1 MRNSYFLLIAS
12 LFLLFSC
19 GPYDSSSSGFIG
31 NPAQEAISKAKN
43 MGAIDVIDY
52 QVDFSKGKK
61 MNLFGRVSGIDISMM
76 FMYQFPEQKPVINI
90 NINNLTSENKKRIL
104 ACGEGCIVTIKGEMT
119 SVDEVLA
126 LDILNIT
133 NVSSEYY

>member
-1 MRNSYFLLIAS
+1 MKNSYFPLIAF

-19 GPYDSSSSGFIG
+19 GSYDSSSGGFIG
-31 NPAQEAISKAKN
+31 NPAQEAFSEAKN

-52 QVDFSKGKK
+52 QVDFLKGKK
-61 MNLFGRVSGIDISMM
+61 INLFGRVSGIDISMM
-76 FMYQFPEQKPVINI
+76 FMYQFPEQKPVISI

-104 ACGEGCIVTIKGEMT
+104 GCGEGCIVTIKGEMT